1 MQKVKSIYPVGPVP
15 QTQSRCLCRKLMME
29 SFLQWSTAPDQRSGH
44 MLAHRLVL
52 RKLDRKLPLDGVCG
66 RLSLSKMIHDHFSR
80 ARRRQSAPGNCHIE
94 KSADVIA
101 ARRPT
106 GEKRHRIMRSPRNAS
121 ANHRKALY
129 PLFTDQQARSV
140 RLCACAA
147 TNRDAH
153 SDSRLLRSAKSA
165 RREAPKANLQ
175 SFVR

>member
-1 MQKVKSIYPVGPVP
+1 MTTFHALGG
-15 QTQSRCLCRKLMME
+15 
-29 SFLQWSTAPDQRSGH
+29 D
-44 MLAHRLVL
+44 
-52 RKLDRKLPLDGVCG
+52 
-66 RLSLSKMIHDHFSR
+66 R
-80 ARRRQSAPGNCHIE
+80 ARQAIVISK

-165 RREAPKANLQ
+165 RREAPNANLQ